1 MTRHASFILIDSA
14 RKWYAKIDFPAL
26 GGPYTMVTVLS
37 GIPPDVTA
45 SRLSIP
51 ELILLNAEEDVSVD
65 QRCYEKL
72 WSNAIM
78 TF

>member
-1 MTRHASFILIDSA
+1 
-14 RKWYAKIDFPAL
+14 
-26 GGPYTMVTVLS
+26 MVTVLS

-72 WSNAIM
+72 WLNAIM